1 MSKLYSM
8 NRKEKFILYG
18 ALILTG
24 TAVLIDVLAQWWE
37 KKENGEKLTWDS
49 YNGKRTIKWA
59 LLGLGAGAGAGFLY
73 YEYKTSE
80 ESKHPFHA
88 DEYLNKV
95 LQEEHLK
102 SDPLFFNSVLSLRQK
117 VKQDISKE
125 FNSQLTV
132 APEDAG
138 SFIKRTA
145 IASNYDLDVILP
157 FKKDSYGSLKE
168 MYYDVF
174 DRLTGIYGDKVQVT
188 KHTKAIG
195 LTFIHENQPVSFDI
209 VPGREINDY
218 RNTKDLNLYVRPD
231 WFWQQG
237 SSFKTNV
244 DIQRRLAVNKPE
256 ARKVIKL
263 LKRYRDKNNLNLP
276 TVIIEQCAT
285 DAVSED
291 MYGINYS
298 GTENLLNGMHHIA
311 RKLENKTLIDAANSN
326 NNLHD
331 KMSDYD
337 KVYVSDRLHSDIKKI
352 ETNPRYIQE
361 II

>member
-1 MSKLYSM
+1 MNSSIKM

-24 TAVLIDVLAQWWE
+24 TAVLIDVLAQWYE
-37 KKENGEKLTWDS
+37 KKEKGEKLTWEN
-49 YNGKRTIKWA
+49 YNGRRTIKWA

-73 YEYKTSE
+73 YEYKISE

-102 SDPLFFNSVLSLRQK
+102 SDPLFFDSVISLRQK
-117 VKQDISKE
+117 IKEDISKE
-125 FNSQLTV
+125 FNPKLAAS
-132 APEDAG
+132 PENAG

-145 IASNYDLDVILP
+145 IASNYDLDIILP

-168 MYYDVF
+168 MYNDVL
-174 DRLTGIYGDKVQVT
+174 DRLTSLYGNKVQIT
-188 KHTKAIG
+188 KQTKAIG
-195 LTFIHENQPVSFDI
+195 LTFIHKNQPISFDI
-209 VPGREINDY
+209 VPGREICDY
-218 RNTKDLNLYVRPD
+218 RNTKELNLYVRPD

-244 DIQRRLAVNKPE
+244 DIQRRVTINKPE

-298 GTENLLNGMHHIA
+298 GTENLLNGMHYIA

-331 KMSDYD
+331 KMNDYE
-337 KVYVSDRLHSDIKKI
+337 KAFVSIRLQSDIKKI
-352 ETNPRYIQE
+352 ESNPRYIRE

>member
-1 MSKLYSM
+1 M

-24 TAVLIDVLAQWWE
+24 TAALIDVLVQWWE
-37 KKENGEKLTWDS
+37 KKEKGESLTWDN
-49 YNGKRTIKWA
+49 YNGKRTMKWA
-59 LLGLGAGAGAGFLY
+59 LLGLGAGAGFGYLY
-73 YEYKTSE
+73 YEYTIKE

-102 SDPLFFNSVLSLRQK
+102 SDPQFFNSVVSLRKK
-117 VKQDISKE
+117 VKQDMLNE
-125 FNSQLTV
+125 FNLSLAA
-132 APEDAG
+132 APEDTG

-145 IASNYDLDVILP
+145 IASNYDLDIILP
-157 FKKDSYGSLKE
+157 FKKESYESLKD
-168 MYYDVF
+168 MYYDVH
-174 DRLTGIYGDKVQVT
+174 DRLTSIYGSKVQIT

-195 LTFIHENQPVSFDI
+195 VTFIHQDQSVSFDI
-209 VPGREINDY
+209 IPGREISNY
-218 RNTKDLNLYVRPD
+218 HSTKDLNLYVRPD
-231 WFWQQG
+231 WYWQQG

-244 DIQRRLAVNKPE
+244 DIQRRLTVNKPE
-256 ARKVIKL
+256 ARKVIRL
-263 LKRYRDKNNLNLP
+263 LKRYRDRNNLNLP

-291 MYGINYS
+291 LYGVNYS

-331 KMSDYD
+331 KMSDYE
-337 KVYVSDRLHSDIKKI
+337 KIYVSNRLHSDIKKI